1 MSTGC
6 ISSCNSEL
14 PQHHRNH
21 HRRDTELEPS
31 RYNTIR
37 ARPATMAGPNPNLI
51 LDPALQRYYGSAP
64 FPFPFDSSA
73 ILCLVLTLIPHCVPS
88 FFGKTSYSSHRLLL
102 CLELNVNRYKYF
114 RWTPRTAWISFCY
127 MALVPGVLAYVGY
140 KTDVSVQISFNW
152 KLIAVSP
159 WSPDVDFGTSGLSKG

>member
-1 MSTGC
+1 M
-6 ISSCNSEL
+6 SEL
-14 PQHHRNH
+14 PQ

-51 LDPALQRYYGSAP
+51 LDPALQRYY
-64 FPFPFDSSA
+64 
-73 ILCLVLTLIPHCVPS
+73 
-88 FFGKTSYSSHRLLL
+88 
-102 CLELNVNRYKYF
+102 ELNVNRYKYF

-152 KLIAVSP
+152 KSIAVYL
-159 WSPDVDFGTSGLSKG
+159 WSPDVNFGTSGLSKG